1 MKKLVFVIA
10 IGFTACTWNNTETN
24 VNVLVNDTMATDSM
38 DLMDSVGIEQ
48 IKRLD
53 SIYKEY

>member
-1 MKKLVFVIA
+1 MKKLVFVIT
-10 IGFTACTWNNTETN
+10 IGFTACTWNNNETN
-24 VNVLVNDTMATDSM
+24 VNDTMSSDSM

-48 IKRLD
+48 VKRLD